1 MNSLISNGLAGVQE
15 LAANNETTETGTMS
29 NVQVIKRV
37 NFEILVNSI
46 CNDMKSDIIGCIRLN
61 DFANLT
67 APLEM
72 LESLTK
78 MVRNLQDD
86 KDEIDLSEVGEEYPE
101 EFDYITNYLFWE
113 DGELTSYGERM
124 LGNIDNED
132 DYNTIY
138 EFFRI
143 Q

>member
-1 MNSLISNGLAGVQE
+1 MSKKNFKAADIQGLA
-15 LAANNETTETGTMS
+15 AKNESIAMGTMS
-29 NVQVIKRV
+29 SVQVIKRV
-37 NFEILVNSI
+37 NFEILVYCI
-46 CNDMKSDIIGCIRLN
+46 CEDMKSDIIGCIRLN
-61 DFANLT
+61 DFSNLT
-67 APLEM
+67 VPLEM

-78 MVRNLQDD
+78 MVWNIRDE
-86 KDEIDLSEVGEEYPE
+86 DEIDLCELGEEYPD
-101 EFDYITNYLFWE
+101 EFDHITNYLFWE